1 LLLTD
6 NWSKQNLTVFLDKT
20 RKWFLFPELS
30 EYSQSFPLFMFRRG
44 HERKNKP
51 SNISVIFK
59 KYVKPE
65 GYSAHAL
72 GGTTKQIS

>member
-1 LLLTD
+1 
-6 NWSKQNLTVFLDKT
+6 
-20 RKWFLFPELS
+20 
-30 EYSQSFPLFMFRRG
+30 MFRRG

-51 SNISVIFK
+51 SNTSVIFK

-72 GGTTKQIS
+72 GGTTKQISWRLHFILVPFALSTSVHINLEILRIQLDEA